1 MLVDEET
8 IRREYAPLELIADNY
23 EKLLFRSTLIV
34 YFDRNYQKL
43 FIIIVRFSLCGQT
56 YLLDYQVVCIP
67 SSDV

>member
-23 EKLLFRSTLIV
+23 KRLLFRSTLIV

-43 FIIIVRFSLCGQT
+43 FIIIVRFAL
-56 YLLDYQVVCIP
+56 
-67 SSDV
+67 